1 MKFETARS
9 LVKSFLIA
17 GVVCCLGALL
27 TPTSAPVGFYL
38 TYASVGCMAL
48 CIFFIV
54 VGLRCPYCNKRII
67 RNCLS
72 AKSCPHCRRN
82 LKTGIKAKRRKHRQ
96 K

>member
-17 GVVCCLGALL
+17 GVVCCLGALIIPIN
-27 TPTSAPVGFYL
+27 TPAGFYL
-38 TYASVGCMAL
+38 TYGSVVCMAL
-48 CIFFIV
+48 CVFFIV

-72 AKSCPHCRRN
+72 VKSCPHCRRN
-82 LKTGIKAKRRKHRQ
+82 LKTGMKAKHKKHR
-96 K
+96 